1 MGGITVA
8 DIPQSHHTRPAD
20 SISRNVRLRLLHTE
34 KASRQGREAFWCTFC
49 RKSSL
54 QLRLRGK
61 RLCIEH
67 MLSLLFVWSLM
78 LVVRESGC

>member
-34 KASRQGREAFWCTFC
+34 KASRQGREAF
-49 RKSSL
+49 
-54 QLRLRGK
+54 
-61 RLCIEH
+61 
-67 MLSLLFVWSLM
+67 
-78 LVVRESGC
+78 